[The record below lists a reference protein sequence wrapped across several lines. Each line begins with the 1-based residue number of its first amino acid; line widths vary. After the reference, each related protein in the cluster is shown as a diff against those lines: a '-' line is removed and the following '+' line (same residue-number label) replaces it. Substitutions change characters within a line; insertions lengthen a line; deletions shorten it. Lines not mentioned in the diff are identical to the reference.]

1 MNNLSLTPAATV
13 LLVRDCGDELEVLM
27 VKRSKRPPFG
37 NLYVFPGGKID
48 ESDKDLNITNF
59 CNGLNDEQASIKLG
73 VNEGGLSYWVAC
85 VRECFEEVGIL
96 LAKKN
101 NGQELDLNG
110 ADKHKFDNYRR
121 MLLENKISLF
131 EICKKENLSLNLN
144 NIEPFSHWI
153 TPEIEIKRFDTRFFI
168 AYIPAKQTE
177 RHDGNELTDSVWISP
192 KKALDRSLNGEMPM
206 IMPTISNLQQCLEFD
221 SGQKLLEHQSK
232 LSNDDIPSILPK
244 FFKNE
249 GKWVGLLPGDE
260 DYDNY

>member
-96 LAKKN
+96 LAIKN
-101 NGQELDLNG
+101 NGEELDLNG

-168 AYIPAKQTE
+168 AYIPANQTE

-192 KKALDRSLNGEMPM
+192 NKALDRSLNGEMPM

-232 LSNDDIPSILPK
+232 LTNDDIPSILPK

>member
-13 LLVRDCGDELEVLM
+13 LLVRDCDNVLEVLM

-192 KKALDRSLNGEMPM
+192 KKALDRSLNGKMPM

-232 LSNDDIPSILPK
+232 LTNDDIPSILPK

>member
-13 LLVRDCGDELEVLM
+13 LLVRDCDNVLEVLM

-96 LAKKN
+96 LAIKN
-101 NGQELDLNG
+101 NGEELDLNG

-121 MLLENKISLF
+121 MLLENKISLL

-177 RHDGNELTDSVWISP
+177 KHDGNELTDSVWISP
-192 KKALDRSLNGEMPM
+192 KKALNKSLIGEMPM

-232 LSNDDIPSILPK
+232 LTNDDIPSILPK

>member
-13 LLVRDCGDELEVLM
+13 LLVRDCDNELEVLM

-48 ESDKDLNITNF
+48 ESDKDPNVTDF

-73 VNEGGLSYWVAC
+73 IDEGGLSYWVAC

-96 LAKKN
+96 LAIKN
-101 NGQELDLNG
+101 NGEELDLNG
-110 ADKHKFDNYRR
+110 ADKHKFENYRR
-121 MLLENKISLF
+121 MLLDNKISLS

-192 KKALDRSLNGEMPM
+192 KKALDKSLNGEMPM

-221 SGQKLLEHQSK
+221 SGQELLEHQSK
-232 LSNDDIPSILPK
+232 LTNDDIPAILPK

>member
-110 ADKHKFDNYRR
+110 ADRHKFDNYRR

-232 LSNDDIPSILPK
+232 LTNDDIPSILPK

>member
-13 LLVRDCGDELEVLM
+13 LLVRDCDNVLEVLM

-206 IMPTISNLQQCLEFD
+206 IMPTICNLQQCLEFD

-232 LSNDDIPSILPK
+232 LTNDDIPSILPK

>member
-13 LLVRDCGDELEVLM
+13 LLVRDCDNELEVLM

-59 CNGLNDEQASIKLG
+59 CNGLDDEQASIKLG

-96 LAKKN
+96 LAIKN
-101 NGQELDLNG
+101 NGEELDLNG
-110 ADKHKFDNYRR
+110 ADKHKFDNYRK

-153 TPEIEIKRFDTRFFI
+153 PPEIEIKRFDTRFFI
-168 AYIPAKQTE
+168 AYIHQ
-177 RHDGNELTDSVWISP
+177 
-192 KKALDRSLNGEMPM
+192 
-206 IMPTISNLQQCLEFD
+206 
-221 SGQKLLEHQSK
+221 QSK
-232 LSNDDIPSILPK
+232 PK
-244 FFKNE
+244 DMMGMSLQIAF
-249 GKWVGLLPGDE
+249 GLVQRKL
-260 DYDNY
+260 

>member
-192 KKALDRSLNGEMPM
+192 KKALDKSLSGEMPM
-206 IMPTISNLQQCLEFD
+206 IMPTIRNLQQCLEFD
-221 SGQKLLEHQSK
+221 SAQKLLEFQSK
-232 LSNDDIPSILPK
+232 LTNDDIPSILPK

>member
-96 LAKKN
+96 LAIKN
-101 NGQELDLNG
+101 NGEELDLNG

-121 MLLENKISLF
+121 MLLENKISLL

-144 NIEPFSHWI
+144 NIEPFSHWV

-177 RHDGNELTDSVWISP
+177 KHDGNELTDSVWISP
-192 KKALDRSLNGEMPM
+192 KKALDKSLNGEMPM

-232 LSNDDIPSILPK
+232 LTNDEIPSILPK

>member
-1 MNNLSLTPAATV
+1 MNNLSLVPAATV
-13 LLVRDCGDELEVLM
+13 LLIRDSDEGMQVLM
-27 VKRSKRPPFG
+27 VKRSKRPPFE

-48 ESDKDLNITNF
+48 ESDKDQNLQDF
-59 CNGLNDEQASIKLG
+59 CNTLDDKLASSKLG
-73 VNEGGLSYWVAC
+73 IDEGGLSYWIAC

-96 LAKKN
+96 LAIKN
-101 NGQELDLNG
+101 NGEELDLNG
-110 ADKHKFDNYRR
+110 ADKHKFENYRR
-121 MLLENKISLF
+121 MLLDNKISLL

-192 KKALDRSLNGEMPM
+192 KKALDKSLNGEMPM

-232 LSNDDIPSILPK
+232 LTNDDIPAILPK

>member
-13 LLVRDCGDELEVLM
+13 LLVRDCNNELEVLM

-73 VNEGGLSYWVAC
+73 VDEGGLSYWVAC
-85 VRECFEEVGIL
+85 ARECFEEVGIL
-96 LAKKN
+96 LAIKN
-101 NGQELDLNG
+101 NGEELDLNG
-110 ADKHKFDNYRR
+110 EDKHKFDNYRR
-121 MLLENKISLF
+121 MLLENKISLL

-177 RHDGNELTDSVWISP
+177 KHDGNEITDSVWISP
-192 KKALDRSLNGEMPM
+192 KKALERSLNGEMPM
-206 IMPTISNLQQCLEFD
+206 IMPTIRNLQQCLEFD
-221 SGQKLLEHQSK
+221 SAQKLLEFQSK
-232 LSNDDIPSILPK
+232 LTNDDIPPILPK

>member
-13 LLVRDCGDELEVLM
+13 LLVRDCDNELEVLM

-48 ESDKDLNITNF
+48 ESDKHLNIVNY
-59 CNGLNDEQASIKLG
+59 CNGLNDKHASTKLG
-73 VNEGGLSYWVAC
+73 IEEGGLSYWVAC

-101 NGQELDLNG
+101 NGEELDLNG

-121 MLLENKISLF
+121 MLLENEISLF
-131 EICKKENLSLNLN
+131 EICEKENLSLNLK

-177 RHDGNELTDSVWISP
+177 KHDGNEITDSVWISP
-192 KKALDRSLNGEMPM
+192 KKALERSLNGEMPM
-206 IMPTISNLQQCLEFD
+206 IMPTIRNLQQCLEFD
-221 SGQKLLEHQSK
+221 SAQKLLEFQSK
-232 LSNDDIPSILPK
+232 LTNDDIPPILPK

-249 GKWVGLLPGDE
+249 GKWVGLLPGYE

>member
-73 VNEGGLSYWVAC
+73 VDEGGLSYWVAC
-85 VRECFEEVGIL
+85 ARECFEEVGIL
-96 LAKKN
+96 LAIKN
-101 NGQELDLNG
+101 NGEELDLNG
-110 ADKHKFDNYRR
+110 EDKHKFDNYRR
-121 MLLENKISLF
+121 MLLENKISLL

-221 SGQKLLEHQSK
+221 SGQKLLEYQSK
-232 LSNDDIPSILPK
+232 LTNDDIPSILPK

>member
-177 RHDGNELTDSVWISP
+177 RHDGYELTDSVWISP

-232 LSNDDIPSILPK
+232 LTNDDIPSILPK

-249 GKWVGLLPGDE
+249 GKWIGLLPGDE

>member
-96 LAKKN
+96 LAIKN
-101 NGQELDLNG
+101 NGEELDLNG

-177 RHDGNELTDSVWISP
+177 KHDGNEITDSVWISP
-192 KKALDRSLNGEMPM
+192 KKALDRSLNGKMPM

-221 SGQKLLEHQSK
+221 SGQKLLEYQSK
-232 LSNDDIPSILPK
+232 LTNDDIPSILPK

>member
-110 ADKHKFDNYRR
+110 ADKHKFENYRR

-221 SGQKLLEHQSK
+221 SGQKLLEYQSK
-232 LSNDDIPSILPK
+232 LTNDDIPSILPK

>member
-13 LLVRDCGDELEVLM
+13 LLVRDCDNALEVLM

-232 LSNDDIPSILPK
+232 LTNDDIPSILPK

>member
-110 ADKHKFDNYRR
+110 ADKNKFDNYRR

-177 RHDGNELTDSVWISP
+177 KHDGNELTDSVWISP

-232 LSNDDIPSILPK
+232 LTNDDIPSILPK

>member
-177 RHDGNELTDSVWISP
+177 KHDGNELTDSVWISP
-192 KKALDRSLNGEMPM
+192 KKALGRSLNGEMPM

-232 LSNDDIPSILPK
+232 LMNDDIPSILPK

>member
-73 VNEGGLSYWVAC
+73 INEGGLSYWVAC

-110 ADKHKFDNYRR
+110 ADKHKFNNYRR

-232 LSNDDIPSILPK
+232 LTNDDIPSILPK

>member
-13 LLVRDCGDELEVLM
+13 LLVRDCDDELEVLM

-48 ESDKDLNITNF
+48 ESDKDPNVTNF

-73 VNEGGLSYWVAC
+73 IDEGGLSYWVAC

-96 LAKKN
+96 LAIKN
-101 NGQELDLNG
+101 NGEELDLNG

-121 MLLENKISLF
+121 MLLENKISLL

-144 NIEPFSHWI
+144 NIEPFSHWV

-177 RHDGNELTDSVWISP
+177 KHDGNELTDSVWISP
-192 KKALDRSLNGEMPM
+192 KKALDKSLNGEMPM

-232 LSNDDIPSILPK
+232 LTNDDIPSILPK

>member
-73 VNEGGLSYWVAC
+73 VNDGGLSYWVAC

-96 LAKKN
+96 LAIKN
-101 NGQELDLNG
+101 NGEELDLNG

-221 SGQKLLEHQSK
+221 SGQKLLEYQSK
-232 LSNDDIPSILPK
+232 LTNDDIPSILPK

>member
-13 LLVRDCGDELEVLM
+13 LLVRDCDDELEVLM

-96 LAKKN
+96 LAIKN
-101 NGQELDLNG
+101 NGEELDLNG

-232 LSNDDIPSILPK
+232 LTNDDIPSILPK

>member
-13 LLVRDCGDELEVLM
+13 LLVRDCDNVLEVLM

-48 ESDKDLNITNF
+48 ESDKDPNVTNF

-73 VNEGGLSYWVAC
+73 IDEGGLSYWVAC

-96 LAKKN
+96 LAIKN
-101 NGQELDLNG
+101 NGEELDLNG

-232 LSNDDIPSILPK
+232 LTNDDIPSILPK